1 MLPKSLDPDTL
12 RTAAI
17 VALVVLVLL
26 ALLVMRFIQ
35 KMVVRVLLVGALA
48 GFGVFVYAQRDEL
61 SACVPECA
69 CEFFGY
75 KVQVP
80 ECPDVARLVDPDQ
93 P

>member
-12 RTAAI
+12 RTVAI
-17 VALVVLVLL
+17 VALAALVLL

-35 KMVVRVLLVGALA
+35 KMVLRVLLIGALA
-48 GFGVFVYAQRDEL
+48 GLGVFVYIQRDDL

-75 KVQVP
+75 EVQVP
-80 ECPDVARLVDPDQ
+80 ECRALVDPDQ